1 MKKAVIALIA
11 LAMLPVHSVQADIF
25 GELGKLGKKVEKVG
39 SKIGKATGLDNCDHK
54 KDKDSSASEDMTVPG
69 VDIRINYAERYG
81 NGVLISYTIQNNNDT
96 DYSQFWIYVNGSS
109 RTGTDS
115 EADFDCGQTM
125 KVTNEYNRSDKMVRA
140 DSRRQGYLYI
150 DRLPRNANSISELRI
165 GGRSNV
171 RRDKNL
177 YGEYMY
183 KFRNIPLK
191 GFLESNRAGV
201 YCTHPEIK
209 VNYLGASYDRDKK
222 LVTLEYTLTQTGDDD
237 ISAGFFNRDSSYAYD
252 EAGNQYIVGSETASF
267 NGSFKLT
274 PNQPVR
280 MRTYIGDVPA
290 NTKDFSK
297 VVATFGA
304 YGTPDLHVRFDNLN
318 INN

>member
-54 KDKDSSASEDMTVPG
+54 KDKDSSAAEDMTVPG

-81 NGVLISYTIQNNNDT
+81 NGILISYTIQNNNDI

-165 GGRSNV
+165 GGRSNI

-209 VNYLGASYDRDKK
+209 L
-222 LVTLEYTLTQTGDDD
+222 
-237 ISAGFFNRDSSYAYD
+237 
-252 EAGNQYIVGSETASF
+252 
-267 NGSFKLT
+267 
-274 PNQPVR
+274 
-280 MRTYIGDVPA
+280 
-290 NTKDFSK
+290 
-297 VVATFGA
+297 
-304 YGTPDLHVRFDNLN
+304 
-318 INN
+318 